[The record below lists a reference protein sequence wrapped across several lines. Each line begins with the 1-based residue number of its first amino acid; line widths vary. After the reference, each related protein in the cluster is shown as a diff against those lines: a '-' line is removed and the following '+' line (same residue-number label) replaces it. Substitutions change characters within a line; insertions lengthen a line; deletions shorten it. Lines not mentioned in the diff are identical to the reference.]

1 MVALRD
7 HAAMALYADSRSRV
21 RDDLA
26 AAHAR
31 AWQRLARPGT
41 WWTGAERVAIAAET
55 RHAPTCPL
63 CRARREALA
72 PSGADGAHAG
82 ATTLPAP
89 AIEAIHRIRTDP
101 ARLTRRWLDGVVA
114 AGLDVERY
122 VELVGVVACTVA
134 VDTFARG
141 LGLAP
146 LPLPAPIDGA
156 PTRRRPAG
164 AKLGE
169 AWVPWLAPEDARGA
183 EADLYPFDRPAA
195 NIYKALSLVPDAV
208 RGFFDLVETQYL
220 PGAVMRDFTREYRA
234 ITHAQIELLAAR
246 VSALNQC
253 LY

>member
-1 MVALRD
+1 MTAF
-7 HAAMALYADSRSRV
+7 YADSPFTIRGE
-21 RDDLA
+21 LI
-26 AAHAR
+26 AAHGR
-31 AWQRLARPGT
+31 TWQRLARPGT
-41 WWTGAERVAIAAET
+41 WWSGAERVAIAAET

-63 CRARREALA
+63 CRTRRDAVT
-72 PSGADGAHAG
+72 PSGVDGVHASPLESPG
-82 ATTLPAP
+82 ALPAP

-101 ARLTRRWLDGVVA
+101 ARLTRRWLDSVLA
-114 AGLDVERY
+114 DGLSVECY

-141 LGLAP
+141 LGLTP
-146 LPLPAPIDGA
+146 LPLPAPVDGA
-156 PTRRRPAG
+156 PTRRRPSG
-164 AKLGE
+164 AQPGE

-183 EADLYPFDRPAA
+183 DADLYPFDRPAA

-220 PGAVMRDFTREYRA
+220 PGAVMRDFGREYRA